1 MENVNSAGA
10 YRNEKSICSFFA
22 IWLSR
27 YLIFNRYVMVRET
40 VCCYDGKNRCFTD
53 RRKWV

>member
-40 VCCYDGKNRCFTD
+40 VCCYDGKN
-53 RRKWV
+53 